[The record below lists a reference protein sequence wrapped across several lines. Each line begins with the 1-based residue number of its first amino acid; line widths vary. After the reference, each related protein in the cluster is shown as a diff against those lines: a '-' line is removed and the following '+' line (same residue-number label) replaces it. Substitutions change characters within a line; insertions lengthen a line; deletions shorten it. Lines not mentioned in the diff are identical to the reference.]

1 MIKSFTPKTICDS
14 PKGFSVKE
22 NRNSSILE
30 ATHELDLQSGNNY
43 NKISFLL
50 IGNMKGKTWVLELF
64 TLSKHMTFLQP

>member
-30 ATHELDLQSGNNY
+30 ATHELDF
-43 NKISFLL
+43 KVATTTT
-50 IGNMKGKTWVLELF
+50 K
-64 TLSKHMTFLQP
+64 